1 MTIFFNKYTV
11 EAEIRSAINVEDQSI
26 RKNRLSK
33 YDQCYFYF
41 YYKLNR
47 RVPNSSTLIIYIIH
61 INQNEERAAGWSTGV
76 DRTNGQSVRIQQAQK
91 SIANSTRASIGN
103 REITKTA
110 NVFNFRGNILFCKIE
125 CQ

>member
-1 MTIFFNKYTV
+1 MIMTIFFNKYTV

-26 RKNRLSK
+26 RKIRLSK

-76 DRTNGQSVRIQQAQK
+76 DRTNGQSVRIQQA
-91 SIANSTRASIGN
+91 
-103 REITKTA
+103 
-110 NVFNFRGNILFCKIE
+110 
-125 CQ
+125 